1 MGKTA
6 TIPAIRV
13 EPALREAAESVLTDH
28 ETLSG
33 FAEEAIRAQVE
44 RRQAQADFLK
54 RALASRDQAQQ
65 TNSYVPVQDVHSQ
78 LRKMLETAKA
88 RMK

>member
-13 EPALREAAESVLTDH
+13 EPALRKAAESVLTDH
-28 ETLSG
+28 ETLSS

-44 RRQAQADFLK
+44 RRQAQAGFLK
-54 RALASRDQAQQ
+54 KALASRDHAQK
-65 TNSYVPVQDVHSQ
+65 TGSYVPAQDVHRQ
-78 LRKMLETAKA
+78 LAKMLETAKA